1 MLNYWF
7 RHVLNFNFSE
17 KGLGLVASPHFVNN
31 FSKNIILM
39 LHSINWSTFIVWLPL
54 LLQILK
60 NIFIRIVCWP
70 GYNVIIEINLIF
82 LIKPFWYMI
91 KKSRQNLKY
100 LENKKSF
107 WGDTKSTFQHFESAF
122 NCQKLSQTWECVF
135 KKFINL
141 INNYDEDSGKWYI
154 L

>member
-1 MLNYWF
+1 MLS
-7 RHVLNFNFSE
+7 FNFSE
-17 KGLGLVASPHFVNN
+17 KGLGLAASPHFVNN
-31 FSKNIILM
+31 FSKNIIFM
-39 LHSINWSTFIVWLPL
+39 LHSINWSTFIVWMPL

-70 GYNVIIEINLIF
+70 GCNVIIEINLIF
-82 LIKPFWYMI
+82 LIKPFWYMM

-122 NCQKLSQTWECVF
+122 SCQKLSQTWECVF